1 MAESKILIGN
11 VTIENFLL
19 FLFTFII
26 TLIFGNLVNFLA
38 RRFFDERISIRNS
51 KIVARILQ
59 YFFIF
64 AGLYYGIYYELGL
77 DLTALVASLGII
89 GIAIAFSSQQIIQNV
104 IAGILISFQGQIQ
117 IEDWVKVGG
126 VPDTGIGRVKDITL
140 TSTTI
145 RDMDG
150 KLVYIPN
157 SALLSSKIINYTKAG
172 FTEVPIQIKIPY
184 TPEYGK
190 VREIILEVA
199 NENRSILSTTTK
211 KGKSSIERIL
221 QLPHIK
227 KIFADKP
234 LNMEIF
240 KPRVLISEISDSK
253 ITFSVRFWI
262 LEIHKKDEIISEFLS
277 ALLERFKK
285 EGVKV

>member
-26 TLIFGNLVNFLA
+26 TLILGNLVNFLA

-59 YFFIF
+59 YFFIS

-262 LEIHKKDEIISEFLS
+262 LEIHKKDEIISEFLI

>member
-19 FLFTFII
+19 FFFILI
-26 TLIFGNLVNFLA
+26 VTLIFGNLVNLLA
-38 RRFFDERISIRNS
+38 RRFFDERLSIRNS

-59 YFFIF
+59 YFFI
-64 AGLYYGIYYELGL
+64 AIGLYYGIYYELGL
-77 DLTALVASLGII
+77 DLTALAASLGVI

-104 IAGILISFQGQIQ
+104 IAGFLVSIQRQIQ

-126 VPDTGIGRVKDITL
+126 VPDTGIGKVKDITL
-140 TSTTI
+140 TSTII
-145 RDMDG
+145 RDIDG

-157 SALLSSKIINYTKAG
+157 SMLLSSKIINYTKAG

-184 TPEYGK
+184 TSEYEK
-190 VREIILEVA
+190 VRDIIIEVA
-199 NENRSILSTTTK
+199 NENKSILSTTTQR
-211 KGKSSIERIL
+211 GKSSIEKIL
-221 QLPHIK
+221 QLPNIK

-262 LEIHKKDEIISEFLS
+262 LEIQRKDEITSEFLNT
-277 ALLERFKK
+277 LLERFKK
-285 EGVKV
+285 EGIKV